1 MRTIRASEVSS
12 FIFCQ
17 LAWWYQRQ
25 GVEPI
30 NRTEMSAGSQFHER
44 QGAIAR
50 SAILM
55 QSFALIL
62 IILAIVGLTVYLTAH
77 SFK

>member
-17 LAWWYQRQ
+17 LAWWYQRE

-30 NRTEMSAGSQFHER
+30 NRSEMSAGSQFHEQ
-44 QGAIAR
+44 QGFIVR

-55 QSFALIL
+55 QAFALIL
-62 IILAIVGLTVYLTAH
+62 IILAIVGLTIYLTAQ
-77 SFK
+77 SFR